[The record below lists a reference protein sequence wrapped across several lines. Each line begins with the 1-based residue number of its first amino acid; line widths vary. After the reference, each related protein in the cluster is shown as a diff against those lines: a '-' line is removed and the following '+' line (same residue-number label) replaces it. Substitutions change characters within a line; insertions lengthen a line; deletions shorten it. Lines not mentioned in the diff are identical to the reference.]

1 MTTQKSWSRLRTVS
15 NLISLMSTPFSNIS
29 EVHFKVLLR
38 FVEHYKVAKNEKNR
52 ALVVKDAEDVV

>member
-1 MTTQKSWSRLRTVS
+1 
-15 NLISLMSTPFSNIS
+15 MSTPFSDIS

-38 FVEHYKVAKNEKNR
+38 FVERYKVAKNEKNR